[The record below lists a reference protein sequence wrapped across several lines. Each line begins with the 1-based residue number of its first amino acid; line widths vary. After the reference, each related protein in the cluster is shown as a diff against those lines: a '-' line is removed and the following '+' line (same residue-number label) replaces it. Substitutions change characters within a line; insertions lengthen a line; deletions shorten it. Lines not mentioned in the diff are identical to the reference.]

1 LGHTLEHALVLEI
14 QDLGRLQESL
24 GLSNGFRIGLQYRRN
39 EGIDL
44 NRQVTGRYR
53 AVRKT

>member
-1 LGHTLEHALVLEI
+1 VFEIEVLS
-14 QDLGRLQESL
+14 RLQESL
-24 GLSNGFRIGLQYRRN
+24 GLSNSFPIRLQYRRS

-44 NRQVTGRYR
+44 AREIIDRYH